1 MDESSSFSKS
11 DYIQRKGTKKS
22 KKALVEDVEF
32 RNIPKVDGNKKGL
45 LDSLLISLK
54 ERIKLNLKER
64 NLMIEEEGLDQI
76 ENQGRI
82 VIPIKITEVIKSL
95 VLVRRFQ
102 RV

>member
-1 MDESSSFSKS
+1 MRDLTSQDLEKLIEFSS
-11 DYIQRKGTKKS
+11 TK
-22 KKALVEDVEF
+22 
-32 RNIPKVDGNKKGL
+32 
-45 LDSLLISLK
+45 
-54 ERIKLNLKER
+54 IKLNLKER